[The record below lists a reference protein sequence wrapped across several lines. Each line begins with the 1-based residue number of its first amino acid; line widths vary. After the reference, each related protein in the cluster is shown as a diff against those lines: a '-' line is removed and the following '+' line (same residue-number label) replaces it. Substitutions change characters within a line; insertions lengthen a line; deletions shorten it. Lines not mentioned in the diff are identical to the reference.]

1 MVPSVL
7 VRRKNIAQYCAFRLF
22 STRNLV
28 LTYLLFRAQVVRSMQ
43 RACDEGRRRRRL
55 ATVGNLVVCV
65 IEDHVST
72 LKQQT
77 RCLIVSYNGLCG
89 IDSVA

>member
-1 MVPSVL
+1 
-7 VRRKNIAQYCAFRLF
+7 
-22 STRNLV
+22 
-28 LTYLLFRAQVVRSMQ
+28 MQ
-43 RACDEGRRRRRL
+43 RACDEGRRRRL